1 MIKSSVSYSSPPPS
15 VLCLLFT
22 VEVGAAIVQFISINT
37 TTEAKY
43 RRRLKDGQMIAINK
57 DLNLLV
63 QIELWWF
70 K

>member
-15 VLCLLFT
+15 VSLSFLQCKWVHCKL
-22 VEVGAAIVQFISINT
+22 QFISINT
-37 TTEAKY
+37 AAEAKY

-63 QIELWWF
+63 QIELWWL